1 MHVEYSHRMTKP
13 SQPQLVRKHQTQVQT
28 RSNTKKPKLKG
39 AIGLVALTTLKVAFD
54 QAHKRILGR
63 AGDTRKAVVELHSP
77 RLQQRACISNTI
89 ASCILFDLYAQE
101 RTMQTMRSWQLWGLG
116 VMVLAAMPA
125 WSKRAITHEDLWLMP
140 RVGAAVVSP
149 DGMQMV
155 VPVTAPA
162 YDPLKQSV
170 DLWLAPVD
178 GSTSPRQLT
187 HTLAAETTPVW
198 SPDGTRLAFSTLRG
212 DDLLPQIY
220 ILDLAKGG
228 EARRVSESATGA
240 RNPQFSP
247 DGRGILFLSNVD
259 VTPPEQAQAKGL
271 STARIYDNFPIRFW
285 DKWLA
290 PSQLRI
296 FYRTLDDSPNRGAA
310 RDLLAGSALVSSPGY
325 GGRTGEATD
334 ELDAIFSPDGASVL
348 FVASQ
353 NRHLGAK
360 QFTHADLYQVQLKGG
375 EARRLTGPGGTEPS
389 DSYSR
394 PRFTPD
400 GKRLLALVETRTEK
414 VYSAPRLARFTAPD
428 WRAQGVISG
437 PESLAIGSFDVGADS
452 KTVYFLAEQAGQDR
466 LWQVAVTGGKAK
478 LLSTSKQ
485 GVYTNLSSAN
495 QSRKPVVLAGFE
507 SAVSPSEVVRF
518 ALNPGPE
525 MGSHRALSAF
535 SRTQAADLDLPAI
548 EHFWHESD
556 GRKIHSMLV
565 KPAGFD
571 PSRKYP
577 LFVLIHGGPHIMW
590 RDQFFLRWNYHLLA
604 GEDRVLLLTN
614 YRGST
619 GFGERFA
626 QAIQGDPLQ
635 GPADDVNSAADAAL
649 KRYAFIDSARQCAG
663 GASYGG
669 HLANWLQVSTTRYR
683 CLVSHAGLINL
694 ESQWATSDI
703 VYPREV
709 NMGGP
714 VWEGAPVWQQQN
726 PIRLV
731 PKFNTPVLVSFGEL
745 DYRVPINNGIE
756 YWSMLKRQNVPS
768 RLIVFP
774 DENHWILKGENSR
787 FFYREVDAWLQRWLS
802 PY

>member
-1 MHVEYSHRMTKP
+1 
-13 SQPQLVRKHQTQVQT
+13 
-28 RSNTKKPKLKG
+28 
-39 AIGLVALTTLKVAFD
+39 
-54 QAHKRILGR
+54 
-63 AGDTRKAVVELHSP
+63 
-77 RLQQRACISNTI
+77 
-89 ASCILFDLYAQE
+89 
-101 RTMQTMRSWQLWGLG
+101 MRSWQQWGVGLVG
-116 VMVLAAMPA
+116 LVVLAVTPA
-125 WSKRAITHEDLWLMP
+125 WAKRAITHEDLWLMP

-149 DGMQMV
+149 DGTQMV
-155 VPVTAPA
+155 VPVTEPA
-162 YDPLKQSV
+162 YDPLQQRV

-178 GSTSPRQLT
+178 GSAGPRRLT
-187 HTLAAETTPVW
+187 QTLAPETTPVW
-198 SPDGTRLAFSTLRG
+198 SPDGKRLAFSTLRG
-212 DDLLPQIY
+212 TDLLPQIY
-220 ILDLAKGG
+220 LLDLTQGG
-228 EARRVSESATGA
+228 EAERVSEAATGA

-247 DGRGILFLSNVD
+247 DGRAILFLSTVD
-259 VTPPEQAQAKGL
+259 VTPAEQAKAKGL
-271 STARIYDNFPIRFW
+271 STARIYDDFPIRFW

-296 FYRTLDDSPNRGAA
+296 FYRTLDANRLDSNPA
-310 RDLLAGSALVSSPGY
+310 RDLLAGSALVTSPGF
-325 GGRTGEATD
+325 GGRSGEATD
-334 ELDAIFSPDGASVL
+334 ELDATFSPDGASVL

-353 NRHLGAK
+353 NRHLGAR
-360 QFTHADLYQVQLKGG
+360 QFTHTDVYQVQIKGG
-375 EARRLTGPGGTEPS
+375 EPRRLTGSGGTEPS
-389 DSYSR
+389 NGYSR

-400 GKRLLALVETRTEK
+400 GKRMLALVETRTEK
-414 VYSAPRLARFTAPD
+414 VYNAPRLATFSAPD
-428 WRAQGVISG
+428 WNAEAIIAG
-437 PESLAIGSFDVGADS
+437 PESLAIGSFDVGSDS

-466 LWQVAVTGGKAK
+466 LWQMAISGGKAK
-478 LLSTSKQ
+478 LISTSKQ
-485 GVYTNLSSAN
+485 GVYTNLSSAS
-495 QSRKPVVLAGFE
+495 QSRRPVMLAGFE
-507 SAVSPSEVVRF
+507 SALSPTEVVSF
-518 ALNPGPE
+518 SLNPGPD

-535 SRTQAADLDLPAI
+535 SKALAADLDLPAV

-571 PSRKYP
+571 PSRRYP

-604 GEDRVLLLTN
+604 GKDRVLLLTN

-626 QAIQGDPLQ
+626 QSIQGDPLK

-649 KRYAFIDSARQCAG
+649 KRYAFIDRERQCAG

-669 HLANWLQVSTTRYR
+669 HLANWLQVTTTRYR
-683 CLVSHAGLINL
+683 CLVSHAGLINV
-694 ESQWATSDI
+694 ESQWATSDV
-703 VYPREV
+703 VYPREA

-726 PIRLV
+726 PIKLV
-731 PKFNTPVLVSFGEL
+731 PKFKTPVLVTFGEL

-787 FFYREVDAWLQRWLS
+787 FFYHEVDAWLNRWLS
-802 PY
+802 P

>member
-1 MHVEYSHRMTKP
+1 MKRWQQWGV
-13 SQPQLVRKHQTQVQT
+13 
-28 RSNTKKPKLKG
+28 
-39 AIGLVALTTLKVAFD
+39 GL
-54 QAHKRILGR
+54 
-63 AGDTRKAVVELHSP
+63 
-77 RLQQRACISNTI
+77 
-89 ASCILFDLYAQE
+89 
-101 RTMQTMRSWQLWGLG
+101 
-116 VMVLAAMPA
+116 MVLAAMPA
-125 WSKRAITHEDLWLMP
+125 WAKRAITHEDLWLMP

-149 DGMQMV
+149 DGTQMV
-155 VPVTAPA
+155 VPVTEPA
-162 YDPLKQSV
+162 YDPLQQRV

-178 GSTSPRQLT
+178 GSAGPRRLT
-187 HTLAAETTPVW
+187 QTLAPETTPVW

-212 DDLLPQIY
+212 TDLVPQIY
-220 ILDLAKGG
+220 LLDLTQGG
-228 EARRVSESATGA
+228 EAERVSDAAAGA

-247 DGRGILFLSNVD
+247 DGRAILFLSNVD
-259 VTPPEQAQAKGL
+259 ITTPERAKAKGL
-271 STARIYDNFPIRFW
+271 STARIYDDFPIRFW

-290 PSQLRI
+290 PTQLRI
-296 FYRTLDDSPNRGAA
+296 FYRTLDANPLDANPA
-310 RDLLAGSALVSSPGY
+310 RDLLAGSALVTSPGF

-334 ELDAIFSPDGASVL
+334 ELDAAFSPDGASVV

-353 NRHLGAK
+353 NRHLGAR
-360 QFTHADLYQVQLKGG
+360 QFTHTDIYQVQVKGG
-375 EARRLTGPGGTEPS
+375 EPRRVTGPGGTEPS

-400 GKRLLALVETRTEK
+400 GKRMLALVETRTEK
-414 VYSAPRLARFTAPD
+414 VYNASQIATFTAPD
-428 WRAQGVISG
+428 WRATAVIAA
-437 PESLAIGSFDVGADS
+437 PESLAIGSFDVSSES
-452 KTVYFLAEQAGQDR
+452 KTVYFLAEQAGQER
-466 LWQVAVTGGKAK
+466 LWEVDITGGEAK
-478 LLSTSKQ
+478 QISTTKQ
-485 GVYTNLSSAN
+485 GVYTNLSSAS
-495 QSRKPVVLAGFE
+495 QSRKPVLLAGFE

-518 ALNPGPE
+518 ALNSGPE
-525 MGSHRALSAF
+525 MGSHRTISAF
-535 SRTQAADLDLPAI
+535 SKQALADIDLPEV

-556 GRKIHSMLV
+556 GRKIHNMLV

-571 PSRKYP
+571 PARKYP

-590 RDQFFLRWNYHLLA
+590 RDHFFLRWNYHLLA
-604 GEDRVLLLTN
+604 GQDRVVLLTN

-619 GFGERFA
+619 GFGEPFS
-626 QAIQGDPLQ
+626 QGIQGDPLK
-635 GPADDVNSAADAAL
+635 GPADDVNSAADAAI
-649 KRYAFIDSARQCAG
+649 KRYAFIDSERQCAG

-694 ESQWATSDI
+694 ESQWATSDV

-726 PIRLV
+726 PINLV
-731 PKFNTPVLVSFGEL
+731 PKFKTPVLVTFGEL

-787 FFYREVDAWLQRWLS
+787 FFYREVDAWLTRWLG
-802 PY
+802 P